1 MISKRKPK
9 PQLVQATGRP
19 VKPSSPSSSTDRR
32 RQFGQMK
39 YGTDES

>member
-9 PQLVQATGRP
+9 PQLAQETGRP
-19 VKPSSPSSSTDRR
+19 VRPSIPSSSIERL

-39 YGTDES
+39 

>member
-19 VKPSSPSSSTDRR
+19 VRPSSPSSSSERR

-39 YGTDES
+39 YGTEKR